1 MKKIL
6 LLFLIILSISEKFDL
21 KKQLEMIYEYINIG
35 RSFYHVEECTIS
47 TDLEKLAQK
56 YSDYLLQH
64 PEVPITKHSKK
75 TYLGSN
81 LGKTIYVGKKVDD
94 YFFNVI
100 LAWFEEGTFYFK
112 DSKRA
117 KPSPKTANFTQLVW
131 KNSKLIG
138 CGLSCNDDLCYLV
151 CDFYPPGNIENEY
164 EENVFDFKYV
174 EEGEDPIKILEDDQ
188 KNLVEEEDADSKKA
202 LEKFRDEIT
211 EIHNY
216 YRKLHGVGEVER
228 DSELEKIAQNSA
240 KEIAEYEGIEL
251 KKTTE
256 KYEGNNVCENIF
268 ITARD
273 FNGKKVVDEWYSTIK
288 YYNFNKPVSFK
299 PELADRFINVIWKS
313 TKKIGCGYAVNDGYH
328 FATCVYYPCDNCD
341 TLFSENVLP
350 ESE

>member
-1 MKKIL
+1 
-6 LLFLIILSISEKFDL
+6 
-21 KKQLEMIYEYINIG
+21 MIYEYINIG

-56 YSDYLLQH
+56 YSDYLLEH
-64 PEVPITKHSKK
+64 PEVPITEHSKK

-81 LGKTIYVGKKVDD
+81 LGETIYVGKKVDD

-164 EENVFDFKYV
+164 EENVSAFLYQKGERKIIAEEQENLLEDKDTDFKK
-174 EEGEDPIKILEDDQ
+174 E
-188 KNLVEEEDADSKKA
+188 

-211 EIHNY
+211 ERHNY

-228 DSELEKIAQNSA
+228 DS
-240 KEIAEYEGIEL
+240 
-251 KKTTE
+251 
-256 KYEGNNVCENIF
+256 
-268 ITARD
+268 
-273 FNGKKVVDEWYSTIK
+273 
-288 YYNFNKPVSFK
+288 
-299 PELADRFINVIWKS
+299 
-313 TKKIGCGYAVNDGYH
+313 
-328 FATCVYYPCDNCD
+328 
-341 TLFSENVLP
+341 
-350 ESE
+350 

>member
-6 LLFLIILSISEKFDL
+6 LLFLIILSVSEKFDL
-21 KKQLEMIYEYINIG
+21 KKQVEMVYEYINIG
-35 RSFYHVEECTIS
+35 RYFHHVEQFTIS

-64 PEVPITKHSKK
+64 PEVPITEHSKK

-81 LGKTIYVGKKVDD
+81 LGETIYVGKKVDD
-94 YFFNVI
+94 YFYNVI

-164 EENVFDFKYV
+164 EENVSAFLYQKGEHKKTEEKQENLLEDKDTDFK
-174 EEGEDPIKILEDDQ
+174 K
-188 KNLVEEEDADSKKA
+188 S

-211 EIHNY
+211 ERHNY
-216 YRKLHGVGEVER
+216 YRRQHGVGEVER

-251 KKTTE
+251 KKKLLKNTKE
-256 KYEGNNVCENIF
+256 KMFV
-268 ITARD
+268 
-273 FNGKKVVDEWYSTIK
+273 KVYLLLLEILMEK
-288 YYNFNKPVSFK
+288 R
-299 PELADRFINVIWKS
+299 L
-313 TKKIGCGYAVNDGYH
+313 
-328 FATCVYYPCDNCD
+328 
-341 TLFSENVLP
+341 
-350 ESE
+350 

>member
-6 LLFLIILSISEKFDL
+6 LLFLIILSVSEKFDL

-81 LGKTIYVGKKVDD
+81 LGETIYVGKKVDD

-164 EENVFDFKYV
+164 EENVSAFLYQKGEHKKIEEKQENLLEDKDTDFK
-174 EEGEDPIKILEDDQ
+174 K
-188 KNLVEEEDADSKKA
+188 S

-211 EIHNY
+211 ERHNY
-216 YRKLHGVGEVER
+216 YRRQHGAGEVER

-240 KEIAEYEGIEL
+240 KEISEYKGIDI

-256 KYEGNNVCENIF
+256 KYEGKNICESIF

-273 FNGKKVVDEWYSTIK
+273 FNGKKAVDEWYSRIK
-288 YYNFNKPVSFK
+288 YYDFNNPSSFK
-299 PELADRFINVIWKS
+299 TKYADEFINIVWKD
-313 TKKIGCGYAVNDGYH
+313 TKKIGCGYAVADDGYY

-341 TLFSENVLP
+341 ILFSENVLP
-350 ESE
+350 ESEK

>member
-6 LLFLIILSISEKFDL
+6 LLFLIILSVSEKFDL

-81 LGKTIYVGKKVDD
+81 LGETIYVGKKVDD

-138 CGLSCNDDLCYLV
+138 CGLSCNDDICYLV

-164 EENVFDFKYV
+164 EENVSAFLYQKGERKIIAEEQENLLEDKDTDFKKY
-174 EEGEDPIKILEDDQ
+174 
-188 KNLVEEEDADSKKA
+188 

-211 EIHNY
+211 ERHNY
-216 YRKLHGVGEVER
+216 YRRQHGVGEVER

-240 KEIAEYEGIEL
+240 KEIAEYEGIDI

-256 KYEGNNVCENIF
+256 KYEGKNVCESIF

-273 FNGKKVVDEWYSTIK
+273 FNGKKVVDEWYSRIK
-288 YYNFNKPVSFK
+288 YYDFNNPSSFK
-299 PELADRFINVIWKS
+299 TKYADEFINIVWKD
-313 TKKIGCGYAVNDGYH
+313 TKKIGCGYAVADDGYY

-350 ESE
+350 ESEK